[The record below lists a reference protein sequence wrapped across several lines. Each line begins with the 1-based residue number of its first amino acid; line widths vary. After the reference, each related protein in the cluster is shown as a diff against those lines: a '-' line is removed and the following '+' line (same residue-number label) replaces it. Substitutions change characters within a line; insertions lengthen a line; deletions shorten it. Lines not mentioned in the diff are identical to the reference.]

1 MKKGAAIVLMLL
13 IAMAMKAQYVVCEKE
28 DGTAAETAIFRKTF
42 TLTQEVASELED
54 GATVSVNSIGYHEV
68 YINGMPLNEYHV
80 QQPAVSQLD
89 RHSLV
94 VNYDRG
100 YMLHE
105 GENVIEIHVGQGWGR
120 IYGMPAAV
128 RAELFKQKG
137 DRKEMLLATDS
148 TWECTPDRYT
158 YTGSWEPL
166 RFGGVK
172 IDGLWE
178 ATWRKAATR
187 RIDSMKVTE
196 QEFHGNSIIGT
207 QEVVAEE
214 VEKDGSVVLDFG
226 RAITG
231 WLKIEF
237 EGLKQG
243 EEITID
249 YLDHRK
255 AVPPHT
261 ESDIYVAR
269 GDGKETFFNHHML
282 HAFRYV
288 RIVSS
293 GRSENVHKQV
303 AGSGQRAQA
312 YQISALNPLES
323 ATFECSD
330 ERLNAIHDMIK
341 HTLSCLTFSGYMVD
355 CPHLERM
362 GYGGDGNSSTMTL
375 QTLYDVEDTYR
386 NWLTAWADAMDS
398 TGSLP
403 YVAPA
408 YRTGGGP
415 YWSGFIVKAPWRTY
429 VNYGDRTL
437 IDRHY
442 EQMKR
447 WLDYVKRYSP
457 DGLLQPW
464 PDEGRM
470 WFLGDWLAPKGVDVG
485 GESALFVSNCFV
497 SECLSD
503 MVKMARLQGLEAE
516 ALEYEKRRKHL
527 VEAIHKAYYH
537 KASKSY
543 ANGTVLDMTYALL
556 AEIAPTEEIRHETK
570 RKLLDDC
577 HEKHKVHIAV
587 GLMGVPIFTEWVIKE
602 KECNLMCD
610 ILRQED
616 YPGYLYMINNGATT
630 TWESWDG
637 ERSRIHNCYN
647 GVGIWFYQ
655 ALAGIRPDEKEPGYK
670 HFFIDPQ
677 RCSDIDWVKATKKTR
692 HGEIQVYIEGSKL
705 MVTIPEGTTA
715 TIFPGSKAERTLGAG
730 RWTLAIPEKHSKNN
744 P

>member
-1 MKKGAAIVLMLL
+1 MRKGFT
-13 IAMAMKAQYVVCEKE
+13 IALTIFIATAVKAQYVVCETE
-28 DGTAAETAIFRKTF
+28 GVAAVAAIFKKTF
-42 TLTQEVASELED
+42 ILTQDEAAKLNDAASI
-54 GATVSVNSIGYHEV
+54 VVNSIGYHDLYV
-68 YINGMPLNEYHV
+68 NGACVNEYKPM
-80 QQPAVSQLD
+80 QPAVTQLD
-89 RHSLV
+89 KRTLMVS
-94 VNYDRG
+94 YDRG
-100 YMLHE
+100 FILHE
-105 GENVIEIHVGQGWGR
+105 GKNVIEIHVGQGWGR

-128 RAELFKQKG
+128 KVLLYHQEG
-137 DRKEMLLATDS
+137 NDRQLILKTDS
-148 TWECTPDRYT
+148 TWLCSPDRYT

-166 RFGGVK
+166 QFGGVR
-172 IDGLWE
+172 IDGRWE
-178 ATWRKAATR
+178 AMWRNATAKKFDW
-187 RIDSMKVTE
+187 IKESE
-196 QEFHGNSIIGT
+196 QEFYGNHIIGK
-207 QEVVAEE
+207 QDIVARE
-214 VEKDGSVVLDFG
+214 VEKEGCVVLDFG
-226 RAITG
+226 KSITG
-231 WLKIEF
+231 WLQVDFARLDKDD
-237 EGLKQG
+237 
-243 EEITID
+243 EITLE
-249 YLDHRK
+249 YMDHRD
-255 AVPPHT
+255 AAAPHT
-261 ESDIYVAR
+261 ESDTYIAR
-269 GDGKETFFNHHML
+269 GERRESFLNHYML
-282 HAFRYV
+282 HSFRYV
-288 RIVSS
+288 RVS
-293 GRSENVHKQV
+293 GKNTGDITNHIDK
-303 AGSGQRAQA
+303 AQA
-312 YQISALNPLES
+312 IQISGVPIWES
-323 ATFECSD
+323 STFECSD
-330 ERLNAIHDMIK
+330 ERLNAVHDMIR

-375 QTLYDVEDTYR
+375 QTMYDVEDTYR
-386 NWLTAWADAMDS
+386 NWLTAWSDAMDS

-403 YVAPA
+403 YVAPR
-408 YRTGGGP
+408 YPTGGGP
-415 YWSGFIVKAPWRTY
+415 YWSGFIIKAPWRSY
-429 VNYGDRTL
+429 VNYGDQTL

-442 EQMKR
+442 GEMKR
-447 WLDYVKRYSP
+447 WLEYVERYSTE
-457 DGLLQPW
+457 GLLSPW

-556 AEIAPTEEIRHETK
+556 AEIAPTEEIRQETK
-570 RKLLDDC
+570 RKLLEDC
-577 HEKHKVHIAV
+577 HEKHKDHIAV

-602 KECNLMCD
+602 KECDLMCN

-677 RCSDIDWVKATKKTR
+677 RCSGIDWVKATKKTR

-715 TIFPGSKAERTLGAG
+715 TIFPGSKAERPLGAG